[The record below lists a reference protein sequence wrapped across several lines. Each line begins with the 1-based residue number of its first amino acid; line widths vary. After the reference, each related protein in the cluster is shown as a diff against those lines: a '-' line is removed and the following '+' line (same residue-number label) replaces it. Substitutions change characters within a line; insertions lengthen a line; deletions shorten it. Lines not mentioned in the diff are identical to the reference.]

1 MAILIRWLG
10 AFVLLALTYNPTPW
24 NYIDWARANF
34 ATQMPLTLL
43 AGLVLALGYLI
54 YVTATLRS
62 MGLLGVLLTAALF
75 GLLLWLLIDWGI
87 LGLGNS
93 AVDTWLAI
101 LALSLIL
108 GVGLSWSILW
118 QRMSGQASVDEV
130 ER

>member
-24 NYIDWARANF
+24 NYVDWARANF
-34 ATQMPLTLL
+34 AAQMPLTLL

-62 MGLLGVLLTAALF
+62 MGLLGVLLIAALF